1 MAEGDSF
8 AGWLKDAVNTVP
20 ILGAYTS
27 AAWGPGNY
35 DPNAAPTKDIFS
47 PDATAMER
55 IGSVINTVPGL
66 HVAGE
71 AVGAAAGVNIPGT
84 DFAPLKFVLDFGGR
98 TADSF
103 FNAAQAEDDNDATTT
118 FFDGWRQ
125 GWDSW
130 GTADH

>member
-8 AGWLKDAVNTVP
+8 AGWLKDAVNSVP
-20 ILGAYTS
+20 ILGAYTN
-27 AAWGPGNY
+27 AAWGRGNY

-47 PDATAMER
+47 ADASAMER

-71 AVGAAAGVNIPGT
+71 AVGAAANN
-84 DFAPLKFVLDFGGR
+84 FAPLKFVLDFGNR

-103 FNAAQAEDDNDATTT
+103 FTGAQAEDDSDSTTT
-118 FFDGWRQ
+118 FFD
-125 GWDSW
+125 
-130 GTADH
+130 